1 MSTTER
7 YLKNSQNACIL
18 NNTVLKN
25 SYVDEKKKKTQ
36 GDFEKFQTK

>member
-25 SYVDEKKKKTQ
+25 PYVEEKKTQ